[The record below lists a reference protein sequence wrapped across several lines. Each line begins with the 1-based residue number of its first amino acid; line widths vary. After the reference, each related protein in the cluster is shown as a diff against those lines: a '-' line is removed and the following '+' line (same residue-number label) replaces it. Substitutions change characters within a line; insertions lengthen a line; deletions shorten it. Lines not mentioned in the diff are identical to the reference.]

1 MIWNRHYDMRYFG
14 LFFDLFQ
21 FNGNASFRYD
31 KADFPSEM
39 IEISYP
45 LACVQTEHHF
55 SCHIKNE
62 GMTVGEN
69 YGKTKAKDNG
79 HFLH

>member
-62 GMTVGEN
+62 GMTVGDN